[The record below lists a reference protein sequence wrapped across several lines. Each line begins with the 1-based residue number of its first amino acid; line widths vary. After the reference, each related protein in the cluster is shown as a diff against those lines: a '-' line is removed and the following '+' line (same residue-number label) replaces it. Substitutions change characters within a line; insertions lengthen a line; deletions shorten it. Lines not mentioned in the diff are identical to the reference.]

1 MVHAACSYDY
11 ETLIWQNSQVYSLL
25 QDFMI
30 HIFCFLQLMI
40 EKIGGHIIIFCIFSG
55 ASMLLA
61 QLAMEAG
68 LPEGV
73 LNIVHGAH
81 VCHNLFLI

>member
-1 MVHAACSYDY
+1 MVERIGSHI
-11 ETLIWQNSQVYSLL
+11 LIL
-25 QDFMI
+25 
-30 HIFCFLQLMI
+30 HFL
-40 EKIGGHIIIFCIFSG
+40 G

-81 VCHNLFLI
+81 VRRNIFL

>member
-1 MVHAACSYDY
+1 MTC
-11 ETLIWQNSQVYSLL
+11 
-25 QDFMI
+25 
-30 HIFCFLQLMI
+30 IFGFLQLMT
-40 EKIGGHIIIFCIFSG
+40 EKIGGHIFISAFFSG
-55 ASMLLA
+55 ASMLLS

-81 VCHNLFLI
+81 VRHNLFFFN